1 MQDVILVID
10 NQESIQRLLEQTLS
24 GVDRQVIACEFPE
37 DLDTSLETADPSLLI
52 LDITGREDRLDSLLE
67 QLYRIQPALK
77 LILLSTS
84 SDLDLG
90 IRAMRA
96 GACDFLAKPL
106 SLDRLKQS
114 VESILDD
121 AKAETELLEQHRK
134 FRTGSGLSFYK
145 LQSEAMTA
153 VYEQSAQ
160 VAMSRDTTVLI
171 TGESGTGKEII
182 ARLIHDL
189 SPRREKPFLELNCA
203 SIPSELLENELFGHE
218 VGAFTDARA
227 AKIGLV
233 EAADGGTLF
242 LDEIGEM
249 SLALQ
254 VKLLR
259 FLENKSFRRVGG
271 TQDLKVDVR
280 IVSATNQDLHE
291 QVAHKQFR
299 ADLFYRLNVVP
310 IRLLPLRER
319 REDILPLI
327 QFFGKDYVGRFNRRT
342 MVLGEEARRV
352 LLDYAWPGNVRE
364 LKNLVERMVLMD
376 SGEEMSAGSLRL
388 ALGQNLALSC
398 ETTGERLRR
407 IMEEP
412 LPEEGLDLEEIVKS
426 VELDLI
432 EKALDLSGGNQSRSA
447 ELLGLGRDKLRYRLK
462 SYGIGKE
469 DR

>member
-10 NQESIQRLLEQTLS
+10 NQESIQRLLENSLGS
-24 GVDRQVIACEFPE
+24 KRRQVIASEYPE
-37 DLDTSLETADPSLLI
+37 DLQTSLEMADPSLLI
-52 LDITGREDRLDSLLE
+52 LDITGREDELDTTLE
-67 QLYRIQPALK
+67 QVFKADSRLPV
-77 LILLSTS
+77 ILLSS
-84 SDLDLG
+84 LADLDLG
-90 IRAMRA
+90 MRAMKA
-96 GACDFLAKPL
+96 GVCDFVSKPISMEKLAG
-106 SLDRLKQS
+106 S
-114 VESILDD
+114 VEAILDYNRS
-121 AKAETELLEQHRK
+121 ETELLEQHRK

-145 LQSEAMTA
+145 LQSQAMTE

-189 SPRREKPFLELNCA
+189 SPRRDKPFLELNCA

-218 VGAFTDARA
+218 VGAFTDARE

-233 EAADGGTLF
+233 EVAKGGTLF

-259 FLENKSFRRVGG
+259 FHENKIFRRVGG
-271 TQDLKVDVR
+271 TKDMQVDVR

-291 QVAHKQFR
+291 QVAHKRFR

-310 IRLLPLRER
+310 IRILPLRER

-327 QFFGKDYVGRFNRRT
+327 QFFGKDYVGRFNRRS
-342 MVLGEEARRV
+342 MDLNEEARRI
-352 LLDYAWPGNVRE
+352 LMEYDWPGNVRE

-376 SGEEMSAGSLRL
+376 TGDQIGPESLRM
-388 ALGQNLALSC
+388 ALGQNLALSS
-398 ETTGERLRR
+398 ETPGERIRR

-412 LPEEGLDLEEIVKS
+412 LPESGVDLEEIVKS
-426 VELDLI
+426 LEVDLI
-432 EKALDLSGGNQSRSA
+432 EKALNKSEGNQSRSA
-447 ELLGLGRDKLRYRLK
+447 ALLGLGRDKLRYRLK

-469 DR
+469 E

>member
-10 NQESIQRLLEQTLS
+10 NQESIQRLLEHSLA
-24 GVDRQVIACEFPE
+24 GENRQVIACEFPE
-37 DLDTSLETADPSLLI
+37 DLETSLEMADPSLLI
-52 LDITGREDRLDSLLE
+52 LDVTGREEQLDSLLE
-67 QLYRIQPALK
+67 QLFRIQSGLK
-77 LILLSTS
+77 LIILSTQK
-84 SDLDLG
+84 DLDLG
-90 IRAMRA
+90 VRAMRG
-96 GACDFLAKPL
+96 GASDFLAKPL
-106 SLDRLKQS
+106 SMERLRES
-114 VESILDD
+114 VDLILDETR
-121 AKAETELLEQHRK
+121 AETELLEQHRK

-259 FLENKSFRRVGG
+259 FLENKAFRRVGG

-291 QVAHKQFR
+291 QVAQKHFR

-376 SGEEMSAGSLRL
+376 SGEEISAESLRL
-388 ALGQNLALSC
+388 ALGQNLALSS

-412 LPEEGLDLEEIVKS
+412 LPEEGVDLEEIVKS
-426 VELDLI
+426 VESDLI
-432 EKALDLSGGNQSRSA
+432 EKALNLSGGNQSRSA